1 MTKPIPNPVS
11 RYLMASYAYYVLN
24 DPLMTD
30 GEFDELAKQLLD
42 EYEVWKAHPHCPTVD
57 DLRAG
62 TYLGKYPEQVRIAT
76 EIYKDYRNAK

>member
-1 MTKPIPNPVS
+1 
-11 RYLMASYAYYVLN
+11 MASYAYYVLN

-30 GEFDELAKQLLD
+30 GEFDELAREILSD
-42 EYEVWKAHPHCPTVD
+42 YEKWSTHPHCPTPD

-62 TYLGKYPEQVRIAT
+62 TYLGEYPTQVRIAT